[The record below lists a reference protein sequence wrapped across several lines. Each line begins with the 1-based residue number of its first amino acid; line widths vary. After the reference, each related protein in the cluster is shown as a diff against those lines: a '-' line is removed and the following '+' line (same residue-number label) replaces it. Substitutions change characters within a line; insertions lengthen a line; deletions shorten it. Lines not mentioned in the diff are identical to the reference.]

1 MFICD
6 ISMLNRLGKASLDE
20 MLQIIDFSW
29 REMVVLMVLE
39 KKPGATQNFVGKF
52 LQTDKSNVTHIIQG
66 LETKTFLIRKTCEE
80 DRRYKGLYLTSV
92 SRKLLP
98 WLHEQLRLWQEQ
110 CYQGLSQ
117 EEITIYQNLNQK
129 IIDNLFAFS
138 DSKI

>member
-20 MLQIIDFSW
+20 RLQIIGFSW

-39 KKPGATQNFVGKF
+39 KKPGAAQSFIEKF

-66 LETKTFLIRKTCEE
+66 LETKELLIRKICEE
-80 DRRYKGLYLTSV
+80 DRRYKGLYLTST

-117 EEITIYQNLNQK
+117 EEIAIYQTINQK
-129 IIDNLFAFS
+129 IVDNLFVS
-138 DSKI
+138 NGSK

>member
-39 KKPGATQNFVGKF
+39 KKPGATQNFVGNF